1 MKKVILAL
9 LMCVASSAALAETT
23 CTQDPS
29 GNIQCMGFD
38 NNGVMTQSTTTQLP
52 NGNYQTSGVSGNTP
66 YSSTCYTTPNGNIT
80 CS

>member
-1 MKKVILAL
+1 MKKVILVV
-9 LMCVASSAALAETT
+9 LMCITSSRVFAETT

-29 GNIQCMGFD
+29 GKIQCMGFD
-38 NNGVMTQSTTTQLP
+38 NNGVITQSTTTQLP
-52 NGNYQTSGVSGNTP
+52 NGNYQTNSVSGNNP